1 MVCDSERAAHVVV
14 SRCLTTGGNHGESR
28 YGGRQSAIDREGWT
42 PVMPSAPAP
51 YSRNQAA
58 SIRERMLR
66 DAGHLDDPP
75 AELLSA
81 VAREIGRECALGG
94 LKAYRLAYEW
104 TVVKAIEQFHS
115 MCLRDGLGA
124 RGLVERSWKEW
135 EAGGRP
141 NDDYR
146 DLLCRLFRTGP
157 VQLGFGQDYTPKVDE
172 TTEPRGIVSAS
183 IDLRGDMY
191 RRSLLG
197 TSAAIILGS
206 SLGDLEDRLLFQ
218 RREGGKVG
226 ADTVADLSTI
236 AAAYRRSYRSTPAA
250 QLFAAARA
258 HLDLV
263 ASLQPQH
270 QRRNARIPLLSIVG
284 EMAALKGVILLL
296 DQNRP
301 ADAQPYI
308 QLAWAAAQE
317 SGNSDLQAVVR
328 GGQSFAASYV
338 SKDHQAGLTLPSTA
352 IAWPPTGAL
361 KPEDGRPP

>member
-66 DAGHLDDPP
+66 DAGHPDDPP

-104 TVVKAIEQFHS
+104 TVVEAIEQFHS

-141 NDDYR
+141 NDD
-146 DLLCRLFRTGP
+146 
-157 VQLGFGQDYTPKVDE
+157 
-172 TTEPRGIVSAS
+172 
-183 IDLRGDMY
+183 
-191 RRSLLG
+191 
-197 TSAAIILGS
+197 
-206 SLGDLEDRLLFQ
+206 
-218 RREGGKVG
+218 
-226 ADTVADLSTI
+226 
-236 AAAYRRSYRSTPAA
+236 
-250 QLFAAARA
+250 
-258 HLDLV
+258 
-263 ASLQPQH
+263 
-270 QRRNARIPLLSIVG
+270 
-284 EMAALKGVILLL
+284 
-296 DQNRP
+296 
-301 ADAQPYI
+301 
-308 QLAWAAAQE
+308 
-317 SGNSDLQAVVR
+317 
-328 GGQSFAASYV
+328 
-338 SKDHQAGLTLPSTA
+338 
-352 IAWPPTGAL
+352 
-361 KPEDGRPP
+361 